1 MSDLH
6 ELLTEYV
13 DKQTPEQAPPFTHVE
28 RVVRRQRRRRNLTTV
43 AVVALLA
50 GGFAV
55 TTVDRQRGAED
66 PATPPPSTSAPVL
79 GVLDDGPPPAEFK
92 FGTTLL
98 VLDGEIPIVSVTA
111 DPNSTDG
118 LIVEAARG
126 NSEACVPHTMVRI
139 LAQDAKSVR
148 IAAYRYSVAPDQPE
162 TQQCL
167 KPGGKDLRIQL
178 DLRWQLGNRKV
189 LAGTTGNRSAL
200 N

>member
-1 MSDLH
+1 MSDLR

-13 DKQTPEQAPPFTHVE
+13 DERTPEQAPPFTQVQ
-28 RVVRRQRRRRNLTTV
+28 RVVRRQRRRRNLATV
-43 AVVALLA
+43 AVVALVA
-50 GGFAV
+50 GGAAV
-55 TTVDRQRGAED
+55 ATLDQPRAEVD
-66 PATPPPSTSAPVL
+66 PAAPTSAPVL
-79 GVLDDGPPPAEFK
+79 GALDDGPPPARFK

-98 VLDGEIPIVSVTA
+98 VLTGEIPVVSVAA

-118 LIVEAARG
+118 LIVVAARDDD
-126 NSEACVPHTMVRI
+126 ETCVPHTMVRI
-139 LAQDAKSVR
+139 LAQDDKTVR

-167 KPGGKDLRIQL
+167 KPGGKDLRIPL

-189 LAGTTGNRSAL
+189 LAGTTGNRSVL

>member
-13 DKQTPEQAPPFTHVE
+13 DEQTPEQAPPFAQVE
-28 RVVRRQRRRRNLTTV
+28 RGVRRQRRRRNLATV

-55 TTVDRQRGAED
+55 ATVDLPRGAED
-66 PATPPPSTSAPVL
+66 PATPPTSTSTPVL
-79 GVLDDGPPPAEFK
+79 GVLDDGPPPAKFK
-92 FGTTLL
+92 FGSTLM
-98 VLDGEIPIVSVTA
+98 VLAGEIPVVSVAA
-111 DPNSTDG
+111 DPDDTSG
-118 LIVEAARG
+118 LIVEAARDDG
-126 NSEACVPHTMVRI
+126 ETCIPHTMVRI
-139 LAQDAKSVR
+139 LAQDAKTVR

-167 KPGGKDLRIQL
+167 KPGGKDLRIPL
-178 DLRWQLGNRKV
+178 DLRWELGNRKV
-189 LAGTTGNRSAL
+189 LAGATGNRSVL

>member
-13 DKQTPEQAPPFTHVE
+13 DERTPEQAPPFTQVE
-28 RVVRRQRRRRNLTTV
+28 GVVRRQRRRRNLATV
-43 AVVALLA
+43 AVVALIA
-50 GGFAV
+50 GGVAV
-55 TTVDRQRGAED
+55 ATVDLPRSSKD

-79 GVLDDGPPPAEFK
+79 GALDDGPPPAKFK

-98 VLDGEIPIVSVTA
+98 VLTGEIPVVGVTA
-111 DPNSTDG
+111 DPNNLSG
-118 LIVEAARG
+118 VIVEAARD
-126 NSEACVPHTMVRI
+126 NSETCVPHTMVRI
-139 LAQDAKSVR
+139 LAQDDKTVR

-162 TQQCL
+162 PQQCL

-189 LAGTTGNRSAL
+189 LAGTTGNRSVL